1 MAVLQEKRGGGGR
14 QHHSMKNDKDTKD
27 GCPMQSTVGKAD
39 EAKERAL
46 RSSAGSSSGGER
58 KSHEHSCIA
67 TSALCTN
74 RASLTVR

>member
-1 MAVLQEKRGGGGR
+1 M
-14 QHHSMKNDKDTKD
+14 H
-27 GCPMQSTVGKAD
+27 STVGKAD

-74 RASLTVR
+74 RASLTVREELEKRLRSIYCAQETMIFMYWHEK